1 MLFNI
6 LSILLIIGALAGL
19 FWIVSRHADVLS
31 SIDVETVPRSE
42 EHTSELQS
50 QR

>member
-1 MLFNI
+1 MLELRPFNT
-6 LSILLIIGALAGL
+6 LGGAHHGWLDAHHH
-19 FWIVSRHADVLS
+19 FSFAEYHD
-31 SIDVETVPRSE
+31 RSE